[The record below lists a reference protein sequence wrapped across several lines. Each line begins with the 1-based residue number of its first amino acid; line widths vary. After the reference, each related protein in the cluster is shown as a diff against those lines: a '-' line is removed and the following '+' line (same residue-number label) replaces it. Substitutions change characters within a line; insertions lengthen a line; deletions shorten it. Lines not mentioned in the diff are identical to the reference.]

1 MSSLLRRASA
11 AMLAHTGRLA
21 MVEDSVPEVF
31 GPYIHQPSELI
42 GGGTAEIQLT
52 VIAQMILGLPRK

>member
-1 MSSLLRRASA
+1 
-11 AMLAHTGRLA
+11 
-21 MVEDSVPEVF
+21 VFVPYF
-31 GPYIHQPSELI
+31 HQPSELI